1 MNESIQD
8 AVEAETRKW
17 ENAFGNVLR
26 KIDEIQTNS
35 NINQEKIKNA
45 CKDIVSSVY
54 EETKNWEENTWQT
67 IIYYD
72 YRMPSSTTTSPWS
85 HIGSYLYRCKKCGFE
100 IFRTSSITMPVKCP
114 LCEEKKKKEEEACCA
129 CYI

>member
-1 MNESIQD
+1 MNENIQD
-8 AVEAETRKW
+8 AVEAEKRKW

-26 KIDEIQTNS
+26 KIDEIPTNN
-35 NINQEKIKNA
+35 NITKENIKSI

-54 EETKNWEENTWQT
+54 EETKNYEESTWQT
-67 IIYYD
+67 IIYCD
-72 YRMPSSTTTSPWS
+72 YRMPSSTATSPWS
-85 HIGSYLYRCKKCGFE
+85 HVGGYVYRCKKCGFE
-100 IFRTSSITMPVKCP
+100 ISRTSNITIPNKCP